1 MHGLYYLP
9 SGENHTLIWL
19 LKAKEVGR
27 RHIGYISH
35 WLHLHEGERETLSSL
50 GIKNGQKH
58 WINSWD
64 FLQNPHSREG
74 MMVNFVLALHSC
86 PMLLLYAM
94 VPSNLRFYS
103 KGYFLF

>member
-1 MHGLYYLP
+1 MALKGEGGGKEMH
-9 SGENHTLIWL
+9 WF
-19 LKAKEVGR
+19 
-27 RHIGYISH
+27 
-35 WLHLHEGERETLSSL
+35 HLHEGEREILSSL
-50 GIKNGQKH
+50 GIKNRQKH

-86 PMLLLYAM
+86 PMLLLYTM

-103 KGYFLF
+103 KDNSNAVSIRELLEVLQR

>member
-1 MHGLYYLP
+1 MALKGEGGGKEMH
-9 SGENHTLIWL
+9 WF
-19 LKAKEVGR
+19 
-27 RHIGYISH
+27 
-35 WLHLHEGERETLSSL
+35 HLHEGEREILSSL
-50 GIKNGQKH
+50 GIKNRQKH

-103 KGYFLF
+103 KDNSNAVSIRELLEVLQRYIRSF